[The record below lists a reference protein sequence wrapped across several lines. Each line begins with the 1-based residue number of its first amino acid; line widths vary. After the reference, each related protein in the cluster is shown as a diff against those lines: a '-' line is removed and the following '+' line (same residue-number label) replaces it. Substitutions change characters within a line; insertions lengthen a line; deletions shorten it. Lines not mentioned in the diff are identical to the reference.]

1 MRARTRYLDSSP
13 LSPRPGSFTSLYFHL
28 QKKPERRMSPA
39 DTRKEAKSFC
49 CTPPAPLQRKD
60 ENGREGGS
68 ERRDSRDHLPASSC
82 RPDSWWM
89 GSLAFLCFCFHFS
102 FFHPP
107 EIQEGTAP
115 PPASCLASSLPA
127 LPALPRPASSGAS
140 AGGPPII
147 PAGAHGG
154 RHCRGG
160 GGQLPAWLPSPPPA
174 RLVWR
179 GRRARQP
186 IPVARRAGAGP
197 PGAGPAQPGGGGAAK
212 GAAELRWLLPRS
224 AAAAPRQ
231 AGDPGA
237 PRFLPSR
244 GP

>member
-1 MRARTRYLDSSP
+1 MDGLIRL
-13 LSPRPGSFTSLYFHL
+13 
-28 QKKPERRMSPA
+28 PE
-39 DTRKEAKSFC
+39 
-49 CTPPAPLQRKD
+49 
-60 ENGREGGS
+60 
-68 ERRDSRDHLPASSC
+68 
-82 RPDSWWM
+82 
-89 GSLAFLCFCFHFS
+89 CFCFHFS

-107 EIQEGTAP
+107 KIQEDSAP
-115 PPASCLASSLPA
+115 PPASGLASSLPA

-186 IPVARRAGAGP
+186 IPAAGRAGAGP
-197 PGAGPAQPGGGGAAK
+197 PGAGPAQLGGGGTAK
-212 GAAELRWLLPRS
+212 GAAEPCWLRPRPATPGRQGIPGHPRLLPRVG
-224 AAAAPRQ
+224 AEGTTQRHPLHLAGQRQTAPGVELML
-231 AGDPGA
+231 AGFPASGHSLTLGHQQTA
-237 PRFLPSR
+237 SS
-244 GP
+244 